1 MLLTGAGRLAPA
13 GLSPWALRVD
23 AGRIAWVGAPRDAPA
38 DEPRVDLGQALV
50 TPGLVDS
57 HTHPVFAGDR
67 SDEAAARLEGAPYA
81 EGGILRTA
89 RATRETDDATLE
101 GFVEGRL
108 RAALAAG
115 TTTVE
120 CKSGYG
126 LELDEELRHLRLI
139 GTVAGRLPIRVVRTF
154 LGAHAVPLGSTAAE
168 HAATVADE
176 MIPIVARER
185 LAEFVD
191 VFADEGFF
199 DVEATERIGRAA
211 IAAGLGLRLHA
222 EQLTRTG
229 ATELGVRLGAAS
241 VDHLER
247 LDEAGVA
254 ALSGSSTVATML
266 PGPALVLRSRLPPAR
281 ALLDA
286 GATVA
291 LASDANA
298 GTYGAFGS
306 LPLVIGLG
314 ATLLGMSVG
323 EALTAATAGAAQSL
337 RRDDLGTLR
346 PGAAADL
353 VAWDAEHE
361 GAFAL
366 RLGAVRPL
374 RAWIA
379 GEEVSLSG

>member
-23 AGRIAWVGAPRDAPA
+23 AGRIVWVGAPGAAPG
-38 DEPRVDLGQALV
+38 DEDRVDLGQALV

-57 HTHPVFAGDR
+57 HTHPAFAGDR
-67 SDEAAARLEGAPYA
+67 SDEAAARFEGAPYA

-89 RATRETDDATLE
+89 RTTRETDDATLE
-101 GFVEGRL
+101 ALVEARL

-126 LELDEELRHLRLI
+126 MELDEELRHLRLI
-139 GTVAGRLPIRVVRTF
+139 GRAADRLPIRVIRTF
-154 LGAHAVPLGSTAAE
+154 LGAHAVPSGSTAGE
-168 HAATVADE
+168 HAAMVADE
-176 MIPIVARER
+176 MIPIVAREG

-191 VFADEGFF
+191 VFADQGFF
-199 DVEATERIGRAA
+199 DLEAAERVGRAA
-211 IAAGLGLRLHA
+211 LAAGLGLRLHA
-222 EQLTRTG
+222 EQLSRTG
-229 ATELGVRLGAAS
+229 ATELGIRLGASS
-241 VDHLER
+241 VDHLEQ
-247 LDEAGVA
+247 LDDPGVA
-254 ALSGSSTVATML
+254 ALAGSSTVATIL

-306 LPLVIGLG
+306 MPLVIGLG

-323 EALTAATAGAAQSL
+323 ESLTAATAGAAQSL
-337 RRDDLGTLR
+337 SLDDLGMLR